1 MYSWEVKRIIGNYK
15 EDDEISLYVN
25 GTRITGIL
33 IDYDDDNIKI
43 KPFNNEEIVILTY
56 EDVEDI

>member
-43 KPFNNEEIVILTY
+43 KPFNNKEIVILTY